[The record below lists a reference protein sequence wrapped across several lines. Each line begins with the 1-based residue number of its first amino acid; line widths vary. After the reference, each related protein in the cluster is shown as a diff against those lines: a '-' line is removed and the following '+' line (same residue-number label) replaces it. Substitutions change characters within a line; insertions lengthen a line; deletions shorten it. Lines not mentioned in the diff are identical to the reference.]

1 MELQPWLRDENV
13 IKKRYKIRR
22 TGKSGET
29 LETTVPREA
38 FEREARRFQMN
49 PEEAVNKLVAV
60 WRFNNFKGLHLD
72 FELKKETEE

>member
-1 MELQPWLRDENV
+1 MEPQPWLRDENV

-22 TGKSGET
+22 TGKFGET

-49 PEEAVNKLVAV
+49 PEEAVDKLVAV
-60 WRFNNFKGLHLD
+60 WRFNSFHGLHLS
-72 FELKKETEE
+72 FEEKEKSR